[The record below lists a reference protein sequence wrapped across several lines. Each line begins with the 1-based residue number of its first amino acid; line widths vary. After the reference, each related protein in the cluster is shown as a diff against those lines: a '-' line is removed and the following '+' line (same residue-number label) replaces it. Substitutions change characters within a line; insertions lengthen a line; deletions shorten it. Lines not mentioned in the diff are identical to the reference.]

1 MDRRGRRSLQGE
13 IKFPYEKEPIWLHFF
28 VLKYEFHKIML
39 VAMYLPVEQ
48 YLLGRGDRK
57 AVFLVEMRRVQIAS
71 RGVEPYGATPFFFGE
86 KLGKVNYRRADAT
99 SRTPRIYAERM
110 YH

>member
-1 MDRRGRRSLQGE
+1 
-13 IKFPYEKEPIWLHFF
+13 
-28 VLKYEFHKIML
+28 ML

-48 YLLGRGDRK
+48 YLLSGGCCE

-71 RGVEPYGATPFFFGE
+71 RGVEPYGTTPLFFSE
-86 KLGKVNYRRADAT
+86 SLGKINYRRADAT